1 MSVIGPALFFRSCTK
16 KRDQE
21 DKQRVGCRKTAYR
34 YISSVMQNTCLFIAA
49 SLIVII
55 LSTSRAMQ
63 RESSVYCYMYV
74 SLLETELYY
83 VVEWTTS
90 ILTRK

>member
-16 KRDQE
+16 KSDQE

-34 YISSVMQNTCLFIAA
+34 YISPVIAA

-55 LSTSRAMQ
+55 LSTSTAMQ